1 MKKKVLITGHK
12 GYIGQHLCELIRN
25 TRPDIELY
33 GVDKV
38 SKFVCYGDINSDNN
52 HLFDSQSPYDAVIHL
67 AALVRVGES
76 VDNPIDY
83 YETNVNGTLRMLRV
97 MDCYKTNFIFA
108 STGAAENPV
117 SPYALSKRMAE
128 TLVKQKVKF
137 YNNTSNYTI
146 FRFYNVIGTEGFPP
160 TNPEGL
166 MLNLIEAA
174 KSKPFGRFKLFG
186 NDYNTKDG
194 TCVREYVH
202 VMDICRAIVK
212 AIDKPAN
219 GIENLAYGDPRTT
232 KEIVDIFTKVNEV
245 DLMIDYAPRR
255 KGDLEACYLK
265 NPSSYME
272 RNYTYEQMLKI

>member
-12 GYIGQHLCELIRN
+12 GYIGQHLWKLIKD
-25 TRPDIELY
+25 TRPDIELQGLDISERGY
-33 GVDKV
+33 ER
-38 SKFVCYGDINSDNN
+38 GDICSENLYQIRGLQF
-52 HLFDSQSPYDAVIHL
+52 HTIIHL

-76 VDNPIDY
+76 VEKPSDY
-83 YETNVNGTLRMLRV
+83 YHTNVTGTENLLNV
-97 MDCYKTNFIFA
+97 MHSYRTNFIFA

-128 TLVKQKVKF
+128 TLVQEMVRE

-166 MLNLIEAA
+166 MLNLMKA
-174 KSKPFGRFKLFG
+174 KETGKFTLFG

-202 VMDICRAIVK
+202 VMDICRAIIK
-212 AIDKPAN
+212 AIDKPTN

-232 KEIVDIFTKVNEV
+232 LEIAETFAKVNN
-245 DLMIDYAPRR
+245 IDMQIEFGPRR
-255 KGDLEACYLK
+255 KGDLEACYLR
-265 NPSSYME
+265 NPSPYME

>member
-1 MKKKVLITGHK
+1 MKKRVLITGHK
-12 GYIGQHLCELIRN
+12 GYIGQHLWKLIQD
-25 TRPDIELY
+25 TRPDIELTGIDNRSGGAEY
-33 GVDKV
+33 GN
-38 SKFVCYGDINSDNN
+38 INSNN
-52 HLFDSQSPYDAVIHL
+52 NRAWPLFYIKYDAVIHL

-76 VDNPIDY
+76 VNDPIGY
-83 YETNVNGTLRMLRV
+83 YETNVNGTLKMLGV
-97 MDCYKTNFIFA
+97 LDSYETNFIFA
-108 STGAAENPV
+108 STGAAQDPV

-137 YNNTSNYTI
+137 YHNTSDYTI

-166 MLNLIEAA
+166 MLNLMKA
-174 KSKPFGRFKLFG
+174 KETGKFNLFG

-265 NPSSYME
+265 NPSPYME